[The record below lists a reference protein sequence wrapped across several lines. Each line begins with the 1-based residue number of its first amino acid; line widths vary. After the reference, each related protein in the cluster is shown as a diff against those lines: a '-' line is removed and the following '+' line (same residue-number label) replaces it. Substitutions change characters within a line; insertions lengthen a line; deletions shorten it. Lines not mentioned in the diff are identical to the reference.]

1 MMGEIGKA
9 ALIAAL
15 IANAFYIL
23 LKAGYH
29 YMYGY
34 PYPT

>member
-1 MMGEIGKA
+1 MMGELGKA
-9 ALIAAL
+9 AVIAAF
-15 IANAFYIL
+15 IADAFYII

-34 PYPT
+34 PI